1 MIFGKPDPKAP
12 DVKPSNERM
21 RMPPATPLSMPATPP
36 NSSALRHEP
45 PVPAPTTSSA
55 PSSSASTVAA
65 PSSRPEASTAAIR
78 QIDRPEIAETFADA
92 INGVVFDGQTL
103 RIEFAVTRLDEV
115 KANTPISGR
124 RYPACR
130 MVLPPTAAI
139 DLINR
144 MQQIAAAL
152 AQAGKVKAAPRKADA
167 AKAG

>member
-1 MIFGKPDPKAP
+1 
-12 DVKPSNERM
+12 
-21 RMPPATPLSMPATPP
+21 MPATPQ

-45 PVPAPTTSSA
+45 PGPAPTTSPA

-92 INGVVFDGQTL
+92 INGVVFDGQ
-103 RIEFAVTRLDEV
+103 IEFGVTRLDEV
-115 KANTPISGR
+115 KANTPISSR

-130 MVLPPTAAI
+130 MVLPPTAAV

-144 MQQIAAAL
+144 MQQIAATL

>member
-1 MIFGKPDPKAP
+1 MSAR
-12 DVKPSNERM
+12 ECRL
-21 RMPPATPLSMPATPP
+21 PPLYRCRRPRRIRPLYATNRRALHPRPLRPHHHRPPLSQHPP
-36 NSSALRHEP
+36 RGPKRQRRQSAK
-45 PVPAPTTSSA
+45 
-55 PSSSASTVAA
+55 STGRK
-65 PSSRPEASTAAIR
+65 SRKLS
-78 QIDRPEIAETFADA
+78 QIA

-167 AKAG
+167 AATAKRAAAVTSATKRR